1 MRIKRII
8 CAFLCTLMIFSFAP
22 DFCLVVKAE
31 EQGELQGGQSSI
43 VNGSFENPP
52 NYRLEDL
59 AQALG
64 SQKGYKEKT
73 PQNEIPGWNTTST
86 EGAIELGW
94 LKGNGTSPHMVPTVK
109 TEIISGT
116 GASDGW
122 QFAETIGNERSTLYQ
137 SLSLQAGILY
147 NWTVHHRG
155 RDGVDTLALFI
166 VKDTGVTYVKSEQKA
181 TDHFDEII
189 DWMKNTKGIS
199 APAEGEMVHHTV
211 YTTALGDNGAFT
223 ASDAGYFSF
232 DHDEKHTVKF
242 EVYLMSTGKAAWGE
256 YTGDYLPEADEDTLF
271 ALTCFHSASKSQT
284 SGNLV
289 DNLSFSGVYDNIN
302 LLKNSGFEDAIVT
315 STSGYQPA
323 KAANAPSPFSNNI
336 GWCSTASDY
345 VVEIGTL
352 KGGNDAYGLGVKF
365 DKVTY
370 NAPSIKDGQQFAE
383 LNADQESS
391 LYQIVT
397 TDPGKMYKWSLS
409 HRGRDGLDTMAL
421 VIGPNQT
428 YAPKKTSPTARDQLM
443 QIVDWLYEQKD
454 VVLDIPD
461 TGCSNEIKLYS
472 PKFNDAGGFELSDN
486 IFSWYADETHTEE
499 WSVWIISSDNSDWH
513 DYGEIETWATYNYD
527 YIVPQGQAESIFG
540 FVSVKSA
547 PKASDGKLDK
557 TYGNFLDNIAFKE
570 YYYVHAKFDGGEEFG
585 IVKVDP
591 EHPDHFISTDLDSNQ
606 VGWSLAGSKITIS
619 FQEQSR
625 TFLGAYINGVFHSK
639 DDKIWTVT
647 VNEGKKVYSFERI
660 IDAAVTVKV
669 VYQAKNV
676 IYDTRNGY
684 TYQYDLLNPN
694 SGREVPMGIGQDGH
708 LEAYTS
714 HAPIADDGWEFLG
727 WRYIE
732 MKGEN
737 PVSHLIDAEHMV
749 QCYYDTITDAST
761 GDTIKK
767 TKLKILEKDKNG
779 EYKVLVDDGI
789 PIEEGITFFAEWKYR
804 QRVIAQTFNREKS
817 SYEKNTTGGEVEV
830 KIAFTEDANPSTPT
844 DYKVGEDVVGKD
856 IFAAA
861 DGTYINITA
870 KNKAGY
876 VFNGW
881 YDKEDGGKLV
891 SRNPSYTYKVV
902 DGGVSTYY
910 ARFELFGHD
919 LTINTKVDGEEDKD
933 KYFAVDCTFSS
944 LRENDLY
951 AISGLVSE
959 QITVNDEVVTNP
971 TILRADKSG
980 NAHITIYVKND
991 DRAIFEHLPE
1001 NCVYSVSVQESSK
1014 DGYSVKGEVSEQTFG
1029 AANLTIKLEL
1039 KKSEQKSWIAPGKHY
1054 QDIFA
1059 NVNSSG
1065 VIAITPNSSFTLY
1078 VETAYAPSFYTNL
1091 SASLCFFN
1099 AQNKPQNFANGTRI
1113 LMIDK
1118 CNAKKPK
1125 FYCFIVGDDST
1136 SEIALTDFTALG
1148 SQDVKFS
1155 LPSGEDITEKLLF
1168 AVDYVGTKNAPS
1180 GKLSLLYRNE
1190 SVVTINPEY
1199 KAVATGDDA
1208 TSFTM
1213 TAQNSNAASVGP
1225 FEVTLTISAS
1235 FPAVNTTYVGHNDSK
1250 YSVKLSLDGGMLPEG
1265 SYAEVNGTIF
1275 HSNNGYIIVSPLSS
1289 GEFTVN
1295 LYSRKPLVASSG
1307 EKVKI
1312 KAELLSAVSTVKSI
1326 SAGKSVTV
1334 EFTCVNAEVY
1344 AMDADIPY
1352 KVLTPGHISQ
1362 TDITLKHEGIDKVL
1376 LTVSK
1381 RNGNE
1386 TYSKLLTDVT
1396 VSLTTDNYPV
1406 TVNLGNGFTAESG
1419 ETYVFSFVGYANG
1432 VPVCRDE
1439 CYIVGG
1445 YE

>member
-1 MRIKRII
+1 
-8 CAFLCTLMIFSFAP
+8 MIFSFAP

-31 EQGELQGGQSSI
+31 GEGELQGGQSNI
-43 VNGSFENPP
+43 VNGSFEEPST
-52 NYRLEDL
+52 YRDADL

-73 PQNEIPGWNTTST
+73 PQGEIPGWNTTST

-94 LKGNGTSPHMVPTVK
+94 LKENGTSPHMIPTVVA
-109 TEIISGT
+109 EIASGI

-122 QFAETIGNERSTLYQ
+122 QFAETIGDEASTLYQ
-137 SLSLQAGILY
+137 SLSLEAGMSY
-147 NWTVHHRG
+147 DWTIHHRG
-155 RDGVDTLALFI
+155 RDGVDTLALFF
-166 VKDTGVTYVKSEQKA
+166 VEDANVSYVKSAKEGS
-181 TDHFDEII
+181 DHFDQIVA
-189 DWMKNTKGIS
+189 WMKTQGIFAPS
-199 APAEGEMVHHTV
+199 AGEMKQYTV
-211 YTTALGDNGAFT
+211 YTTALGNNGAFT
-223 ASDAGYFSF
+223 ASDNGYFSF
-232 DHDEKHTVKF
+232 NPDAEHTVKF
-242 EVYLMSTGKAAWGE
+242 EVHLMSTAKTDWGE
-256 YTGDYLPEADEDTLF
+256 YSGTYVSESGGNELF
-271 ALTCFHSASKSQT
+271 ALTCFKSASSNQT

-289 DNLSFSGVYDNIN
+289 DNLSFYSVYDNKN
-302 LLKNSGFEDAIVT
+302 LLKNPGFEDAIVT
-315 STSGYQPA
+315 STGGYQSA
-323 KAANAPSPFSNNI
+323 NAANASSPTSKI

-352 KGGNDAYGLGVKF
+352 KGGKDAYGLGVKF
-365 DKVTY
+365 DTITY
-370 NAPSIKDGQQFAE
+370 NAPSVRDGEQFAE

-391 LYQIVT
+391 LYQIVK

-428 YAPKKTSPTARDQLM
+428 YAPKKTSETARDQLM
-443 QIVDWLYEQKD
+443 QIVDWLYKQKD
-454 VVLDIPD
+454 VVLDIPER
-461 TGCSNEIKLYS
+461 GCSAEIKLYT
-472 PKFNDAGGFELSDN
+472 PKFNDNGGFEGGST
-486 IFSWYADETHTEE
+486 FTWYADETHTEE
-499 WSVWIISSDNSDWH
+499 WSVWIISSDNSGWH
-513 DYGEIETWATYNYD
+513 DYGEIETGATYNYD
-527 YIVPQGQAESIFG
+527 YIVPQGQEKSIFG
-540 FVSVKSA
+540 FVSVKAAGTAKKS
-547 PKASDGKLDK
+547 
-557 TYGNFLDNIAFKE
+557 YGNFLDNIAFKE
-570 YYYVHAKFDGGEEFG
+570 YYYVHAKFDGDKGFG

-591 EHPDHFISTDLDSNQ
+591 ENKEHFIYTDLDSKE
-606 VGWSLAGSKITIS
+606 VGWSLAGSKITIR

-676 IYDTRNGY
+676 IYDTRNPGFPY
-684 TYQYDLLNPN
+684 HYVSGDKN

-708 LEAYTS
+708 LSEYIS
-714 HAPIADDGWEFLG
+714 HKPESDDGWEFLG

-737 PVSHLIDAEHMV
+737 PVSHLVDAEHMV

-971 TILRADKSG
+971 TILRADASG
-980 NAHITIYVKND
+980 NAQVTIYVKSGD
-991 DRAIFEHLPE
+991 SAVFGHLPE
-1001 NCVYSVSVQESSK
+1001 NCRYSVSVQESSK
-1014 DGYSVKGEVSEQTFG
+1014 DGYSVRGEVSEQIFG
-1029 AANLTIKLEL
+1029 TDDKTIELAL
-1039 KKSEQKSWIAPGKHY
+1039 KKSKQDSWIAPGKHY

-1059 NVNSSG
+1059 HVNSSG
-1065 VIAITPNSSFTLY
+1065 VIAITPDSSFTLY

-1099 AQNKPQNFANGTRI
+1099 AQGEVQNFANGTRI

-1118 CNAKKPK
+1118 SNAEEPS
-1125 FYCFIVGDDST
+1125 FYCFIVSDSI
-1136 SEIALTDFTALG
+1136 SEIALTEFTALG
-1148 SQDVKFS
+1148 SEDEKFA

-1168 AVDYVGTKNAPS
+1168 AVDYVGTNNAPS
-1180 GKLSLLYRNE
+1180 GKLSLIYRNE

-1213 TAQNSNAASVGP
+1213 TAQNANAASVGP

>member
-1 MRIKRII
+1 
-8 CAFLCTLMIFSFAP
+8 MIFSFAP

-31 EQGELQGGQSSI
+31 GEGELQGGQSNI
-43 VNGSFENPP
+43 VNGSFEEPSK
-52 NYRLEDL
+52 YRLEDL
-59 AQALG
+59 AQAVG
-64 SQKGYKEKT
+64 SQKGYKEKV
-73 PQNEIPGWNTTST
+73 PQSEIPGWNTTST

-94 LKGNGTSPHMVPTVK
+94 LKGNGTSPHMIPTVVA
-109 TEIISGT
+109 EIASGI

-122 QFAETIGNERSTLYQ
+122 QFAETIGDEASTLYQ
-137 SLSLQAGILY
+137 SLSLEAGMSY
-147 NWTVHHRG
+147 DWTIHHRG
-155 RDGVDTLALFI
+155 RDGVDTLALFF
-166 VKDTGVTYVKSEQKA
+166 VEDTGVNYVKSAKEGS
-181 TDHFDEII
+181 DHFDQIVE
-189 DWMKNTKGIS
+189 WMKKQNIT
-199 APAEGEMVHHTV
+199 APAAGEMVQYTV
-211 YTTALGDNGAFT
+211 YSTALGNNGTFT
-223 ASDAGYFSF
+223 ESDAGYFSF
-232 DHDEKHTVKF
+232 DPDAEHTVKF
-242 EVYLMSTGKAAWGE
+242 EVHLMSTGKAAWGE

-289 DNLSFSGVYDNIN
+289 DNISFSGVYDKIN
-302 LLKNSGFEDAIVT
+302 LLKNPGFEDAIVT

-352 KGGNDAYGLGVKF
+352 KGGKDAYGLGVVFKT
-365 DKVTY
+365 VMY
-370 NAPSIKDGQQFAE
+370 NAPSIRDGEQFAE

-428 YAPKKTSPTARDQLM
+428 YAPKKTSEIARDQLM
-443 QIVDWLYEQKD
+443 QIVDWLYSQKD

-461 TGCSNEIKLYS
+461 KGCSNEIKLYT
-472 PKFNDAGGFELSDN
+472 PKFNDDGGFVGDVST
-486 IFSWYADETHTEE
+486 FSWYADETHTEE
-499 WSVWIISSDNSDWH
+499 WSVWIISSDNSGWH
-513 DYGEIETWATYNYD
+513 DYGEIEEGAAYNYD
-527 YIVPQGQAESIFG
+527 YIVPQGQTQSIFG

-570 YYYVHAKFDGGEEFG
+570 YYYVHAKFDGGKDFG
-585 IVKVDP
+585 IVTVDP
-591 EHPDHFISTDLDSNQ
+591 ENKEHFISTDLDSNE
-606 VGWSLAGSKITIS
+606 VGWSLAGSKITFS
-619 FQEQSR
+619 FQEEGR
-625 TFLGAYINGVFHSK
+625 TFLGAYINGVFHPK
-639 DDKIWTVT
+639 DDTSFWTLT
-647 VNEGKKVYSFERI
+647 VNEQGKNVYSFERI
-660 IDAAVTVKV
+660 IDAAVTIKV

-714 HAPIADDGWEFLG
+714 HEPQFDDGWEFLG

-732 MKGEN
+732 IEGGNHK
-737 PVSHLIDAEHMV
+737 SHLVKAVHKV
-749 QCYYDTITDAST
+749 QCDEKTITDAA
-761 GDTIKK
+761 GDTITK
-767 TKLKILEKDKNG
+767 TTLSIWEKGENDGDDKFS
-779 EYKVLVDDGI
+779 VLVDDGI
-789 PIEEGITFFAEWKYR
+789 PIDEGITFFGEWKYR
-804 QRVIAQTFNREKS
+804 QRVIAQTFNLNNS
-817 SYEKNTTGGEVEV
+817 SYDISTEGGEVEV
-830 KIAFTEDANPSTPT
+830 KIAFTEDKNPSTPT
-844 DYKVGEDVVGKD
+844 DYKVGDDVVGKD

-870 KNKAGY
+870 KNKPGY

-881 YDKEDGGKLV
+881 YDKDGKLV
-891 SRNPSYTYKVV
+891 DRNPSYTYKVV
-902 DGGVSTYY
+902 DGGVLTYY
-910 ARFELFGHD
+910 ARFELPGEN
-919 LTINTKVDGEEDKD
+919 LTISTTVDGEED

-944 LRENDLY
+944 LRQNLLY
-951 AISGLVSE
+951 AISGLVSDP
-959 QITVNDEVVTNP
+959 ITVNGEVVTNP
-971 TILRADKSG
+971 TILRADASG
-980 NAHITIYVKND
+980 NAQVTIYVKNG
-991 DRAIFEHLPE
+991 DRAVFEHLPE

-1029 AANLTIKLEL
+1029 TADLTIELAL
-1039 KKSEQKSWIAPGKHY
+1039 KKSKQESWIAPGKHY

-1059 NVNSSG
+1059 YVNSSG
-1065 VIAITPNSSFTLY
+1065 IIAITPESSFTLY

-1099 AQNKPQNFANGTRI
+1099 AQGEAQNFANGTRI

-1118 CNAKKPK
+1118 CNAEEPK

-1148 SQDVKFS
+1148 SQDVKFA

-1168 AVDYVGTKNAPS
+1168 AVDYVGTNNAPS

-1213 TAQNSNAASVGP
+1213 TAQNANAASVGP
-1225 FEVTLTISAS
+1225 FEVKLTVSTS
-1235 FPAVNTTYVGHNDSK
+1235 SPTVNTTYVGNGDAK

-1265 SYAEVNGTIF
+1265 SYAEINGTLF

-1295 LYSRKPLVASSG
+1295 LYSRKPLVDSTG

-1334 EFTCVNAEVY
+1334 EFTCVNAEKY

-1352 KVLTPGHISQ
+1352 KVLTPGYISQ

-1381 RNGNE
+1381 KNNDG
-1386 TYSKLLTDVT
+1386 TYSEMFRNIDIALPTG
-1396 VSLTTDNYPV
+1396 NNPV
-1406 TVNLGNGFTAESG
+1406 TVNLGSGFKAEPG
-1419 ETYVFSFVGYANG
+1419 ETYIFSFVGYADG
-1432 VPVCRDE
+1432 VPVCRDD
-1439 CYIVGG
+1439 CCIVGG

>member
-1 MRIKRII
+1 
-8 CAFLCTLMIFSFAP
+8 MIFSFAP

-31 EQGELQGGQSSI
+31 GEGELQGGQSNI
-43 VNGSFENPP
+43 VNGSFEEPSS
-52 NYRLEDL
+52 YRLEDL

-64 SQKGYKEKT
+64 SQKGYKEKI
-73 PQNEIPGWNTTST
+73 PQGEIPGWNTTST

-94 LKGNGTSPHMVPTVK
+94 LKENGTSPHMIPTVVA
-109 TEIISGT
+109 EIASGI

-122 QFAETIGNERSTLYQ
+122 QFAETIGDEASTLYQ
-137 SLSLQAGILY
+137 SLSLEAGMSY
-147 NWTVHHRG
+147 DWTIHHRG
-155 RDGVDTLALFI
+155 RDGVDTLALFF
-166 VKDTGVTYVKSEQKA
+166 VEDTGVNYVKSAKEGS
-181 TDHFDEII
+181 DHFDQIVE
-189 DWMKNTKGIS
+189 WMKKQNIT
-199 APAEGEMVHHTV
+199 APAAGEMVQYTV
-211 YTTALGDNGAFT
+211 YSTALGNNGTFT
-223 ASDAGYFSF
+223 ESDAGYFSF
-232 DHDEKHTVKF
+232 DPDAEHTVKF
-242 EVYLMSTGKAAWGE
+242 EVHLMSTAKTDWGE
-256 YTGDYLPEADEDTLF
+256 YSGSYVSESGGNELF
-271 ALTCFHSASKSQT
+271 ALTCFKSASSSQT

-289 DNLSFSGVYDNIN
+289 DNLSFSSVYDNKN
-302 LLKNSGFEDAIVT
+302 LLNNFGFEDAIVT
-315 STSGYQPA
+315 STSGYQWA
-323 KAANAPSPFSNNI
+323 NAANASSPTSKI
-336 GWCSTASDY
+336 GWSSTASDY
-345 VVEIGTL
+345 RVEIGTF
-352 KGGNDAYGLGVKF
+352 KGGKDAYGLGVKF
-365 DKVTY
+365 NTVTY
-370 NAPSIKDGQQFAE
+370 NAPSIRDGEQFAE

-391 LYQIVT
+391 LYQIVK

-409 HRGRDGLDTMAL
+409 HRGRNGLDTMAL

-428 YAPKKTSPTARDQLM
+428 YAPKKTSATARDQLM
-443 QIVDWLYEQKD
+443 QIVDWLYSQKD

-513 DYGEIETWATYNYD
+513 DYGEIETRATYNYD
-527 YIVPQGQAESIFG
+527 YIVPQGQENSIFG
-540 FVSVKSA
+540 FVSVKA
-547 PKASDGKLDK
+547 DGTADK
-557 TYGNFLDNIAFKE
+557 SYGNFLDNIAFKE

-585 IVKVDP
+585 IVTVDP
-591 EHPDHFISTDLDSNQ
+591 EHPDHFISTDLDSNE
-606 VGWSLAGSKITIS
+606 VGWSLAGSKITFS
-619 FQEQSR
+619 FQEKGR
-625 TFLGAYINGVFHSK
+625 IFLGAYINGVFHSK
-639 DDKIWTVT
+639 DDTSFWTVT
-647 VNEGKKVYSFERI
+647 VKEQGKNVYSFERI

-676 IYDTRNGY
+676 IYDTRNPGFPY
-684 TYQYDLLNPN
+684 HYVSGDKN

-708 LEAYTS
+708 LSEYIS
-714 HAPIADDGWEFLG
+714 HKPESDDGWEFLG

-732 MKGEN
+732 IDGEN
-737 PVSHLIDAEHMV
+737 HKSHLVDAVHKV
-749 QCYYDTITDAST
+749 QCVEETITDAA

-767 TKLKILEKDKNG
+767 TTLSILEKKEGDG
-779 EYKVLVDDGI
+779 EGDFSKCVDSGI
-789 PIEEGITFFAEWKYR
+789 DIGEGITFFGEWKYR
-804 QRVIAQTFNREKS
+804 QRVIAQTFNRQNS
-817 SYEKNTTGGEVEV
+817 SYETSTEGGTVEV

-844 DYKVGEDVVGKD
+844 DYKPGEDVVGKD

-870 KNKAGY
+870 KNEPGY

-910 ARFELFGHD
+910 ARFELFGND

-933 KYFAVDCTFSS
+933 KYFAVDCVFSS
-944 LRENDLY
+944 LREDQLY

-971 TILRADKSG
+971 TILRADASG
-980 NAHITIYVKND
+980 NAQITIYVKSGD
-991 DRAIFEHLPE
+991 SAVFKHLPE
-1001 NCVYSVSVQESSK
+1001 NCLYSVSVQENSK
-1014 DGYSVKGEVSEQTFG
+1014 DGYSVRGEVSKQTFG
-1029 AANLTIKLEL
+1029 AANLTIELAL
-1039 KKSEQKSWIAPGKHY
+1039 KKSKQESWIAPGKHY

-1059 NVNSSG
+1059 HVKG
-1065 VIAITPNSSFTLY
+1065 DTVTITHESSFTLY
-1078 VETAYAPSFYTNL
+1078 VETAYAPSFYTKL

-1099 AQNKPQNFANGTRI
+1099 AQGEAQNFANGTRI

-1118 CNAKKPK
+1118 CNAEEPK

-1148 SQDVKFS
+1148 SQDVKFA

-1168 AVDYVGTKNAPS
+1168 AVDYVGTNNAPS

-1213 TAQNSNAASVGP
+1213 TAQNANAASVGP
-1225 FEVTLTISAS
+1225 FEVKLTVSTS
-1235 FPAVNTTYVGHNDSK
+1235 SPTVNTTYVGHNDSK
-1250 YSVKLSLDGGMLPEG
+1250 YSVKLSLDGGTLPEG
-1265 SYAEVNGTIF
+1265 SYAEINGTLF
-1275 HSNNGYIIVSPLSS
+1275 HSNNGYIIVSPLSA
-1289 GEFTVN
+1289 GEKITVK
-1295 LYSRKPLVASSG
+1295 LYSRTPLVASNG
-1307 EKVKI
+1307 GKVKI

-1326 SAGKSVTV
+1326 SAEKSVTV
-1334 EFTCVNAEVY
+1334 EFTCVNAAEY

-1352 KVLTPGHISQ
+1352 KVLTPGQISQ
-1362 TDITLKHEGIDKVL
+1362 VAVNLNCKEIDSIK

-1381 RNGNE
+1381 KNGNG
-1386 TYSKLLTDVT
+1386 TYGELLGNIDVDLPT
-1396 VSLTTDNYPV
+1396 GNIPV
-1406 TVNLGNGFTAESG
+1406 TVNLGSRFKAEPG
-1419 ETYVFSFVGYANG
+1419 ETYIFSFVGYADG
-1432 VPVCRDE
+1432 VPVCRDD
-1439 CYIVGG
+1439 CCIVGG

>member
-1 MRIKRII
+1 MIPHFRI
-8 CAFLCTLMIFSFAP
+8 S
-22 DFCLVVKAE
+22 VYAE
-31 EQGELQGGQSSI
+31 ERELQGGQSNI
-43 VNGSFENPP
+43 INGSFEEP
-52 NYRLEDL
+52 NKKSED
-59 AQALG
+59 
-64 SQKGYKEKT
+64 SKDIGYLYT
-73 PQNEIPGWNTTST
+73 PQEEISGWATTST
-86 EGAIELGW
+86 EGKIELGW
-94 LKGNGTSPHMVPTVK
+94 LKANGTSPHMVPTVVA
-109 TEIISGT
+109 EIASGI

-122 QFAETIGNERSTLYQ
+122 QFAETIGNEASTLYQ
-137 SLSLQAGILY
+137 SLSLEAGMSY
-147 NWTVHHRG
+147 DWTIHHRG
-155 RDGVDTLALFI
+155 REGVDTLALFF
-166 VKDTGVTYVKSEQKA
+166 VEDTGVSYVKSAKEGKDHFTQIIEWMKA
-181 TDHFDEII
+181 TPQSI
-189 DWMKNTKGIS
+189 T
-199 APAEGEMVHHTV
+199 APAAGEMVQYTV
-211 YTTALGDNGAFT
+211 YSTALGNNGTFT
-223 ASDAGYFSF
+223 ASDNGYFSF
-232 DHDEKHTVKF
+232 SRDEEHTVKF
-242 EVYLMSTGKAAWGE
+242 EVHLMSTAKKDWGE
-256 YTGDYLPEADEDTLF
+256 YSGSYVSESGGKELF
-271 ALTCFHSASKSQT
+271 ALTCFKSDSSSQT

-289 DNLSFSGVYDNIN
+289 DNLSFSSVYDNIN

-352 KGGNDAYGLGVKF
+352 KGGKDVYGLGVTF
-365 DKVTY
+365 DTVMY
-370 NAPSIKDGQQFAE
+370 NAPSVRKGEQFAE

-428 YAPKKTSPTARDQLM
+428 NAPEKTSPTARDQLM

-454 VVLDIPD
+454 VVLDIPER
-461 TGCSNEIKLYS
+461 GCSNEIKLYT
-472 PKFNDAGGFELSDN
+472 PKFNDNGGFVGNVST
-486 IFSWYADETHTEE
+486 FSWYADETYTEE

-513 DYGEIETWATYNYD
+513 DYGEIETGATYNYD

-570 YYYVHAKFDGGEEFG
+570 YYYVHAKFDGGENFG
-585 IVKVDP
+585 NVTITPEDP
-591 EHPDHFISTDLDSNQ
+591 EHFIFTDLDSNE

-619 FQEQSR
+619 FHEQDR

-639 DDKIWTVT
+639 DDTSFWTVK
-647 VNEGKKVYSFERI
+647 VNDQGKNVYSFEQS
-660 IDAAVTVKV
+660 IDKALTIKV

-676 IYDTRNGY
+676 IYDTRNNY
-684 TYQYDLLNPN
+684 IYQYDPADSNT
-694 SGREVPMGIGQDGH
+694 GREVPMGIDQEGH

-714 HAPIADDGWEFLG
+714 HEPKFDDGWEFLG

-737 PVSHLIDAEHMV
+737 PVSHLIDAIHKV
-749 QCYYDTITDAST
+749 QCDDKTITDAA
-761 GDTIKK
+761 GDTI
-767 TKLKILEKDKNG
+767 TVTTLSIWEKG
-779 EYKVLVDDGI
+779 EGDGENEFSVLVDDDI
-789 PIEEGITFFAEWKYR
+789 PIDEGITFFAEWKYR
-804 QRVIAQTFNREKS
+804 QRVIAQTFNLNNS
-817 SYEKNTTGGEVEV
+817 SYETNTVGGEVDV

-844 DYKVGEDVVGKD
+844 DYQMDIGGEMKVVGRD

-870 KNKAGY
+870 KNKTGY

-881 YDKEDGGKLV
+881 YDESGNLV

-919 LTINTKVDGEEDKD
+919 LTINTTVDGEED
-933 KYFAVDCTFSS
+933 KYFAVDCSFSS
-944 LRENDLY
+944 LRENHLY
-951 AISGLVSE
+951 AISGLVSDS
-959 QITVNDEVVTNP
+959 ITVNDEVLTNP
-971 TILRADKSG
+971 TILRADASG
-980 NAHITIYVKND
+980 NAQVTIYVKSGD
-991 DRAIFEHLPE
+991 SAVFGHLPE
-1001 NCVYSVSVQESSK
+1001 NCRYSVSVQESSK
-1014 DGYSVKGEVSEQTFG
+1014 DGYSVRGEVSEQIFG
-1029 AANLTIKLEL
+1029 TDDKTIELAL
-1039 KKSEQKSWIAPGKHY
+1039 KKSKQDSWIAPGKHY

-1059 NVNSSG
+1059 HVNSSG
-1065 VIAITPNSSFTLY
+1065 VIAITPDSSFTLY

-1099 AQNKPQNFANGTRI
+1099 AQGEVQNFANGTRI

-1118 CNAKKPK
+1118 SNAEEPS
-1125 FYCFIVGDDST
+1125 FYCFIVSDSI
-1136 SEIALTDFTALG
+1136 SEIALTEFTALG
-1148 SQDVKFS
+1148 SEDEKFA

-1168 AVDYVGTKNAPS
+1168 AVDYVGTNNAPS
-1180 GKLSLLYRNE
+1180 GKLSLIYRNE

-1213 TAQNSNAASVGP
+1213 TAQNANAASVGP

>member
-1 MRIKRII
+1 
-8 CAFLCTLMIFSFAP
+8 MIFSFAP

-31 EQGELQGGQSSI
+31 GEGELQGGQSNI
-43 VNGSFENPP
+43 VNGSFEEPSK
-52 NYRLEDL
+52 YRLEDL
-59 AQALG
+59 AQAVG
-64 SQKGYKEKT
+64 SQKGYKEKV
-73 PQNEIPGWNTTST
+73 PQSEIPGWNTTST

-461 TGCSNEIKLYS
+461 RGCSNEIKLYT
-472 PKFNDAGGFELSDN
+472 PKFNENGGFVGNVSK
-486 IFSWYADETHTEE
+486 FSWYADETYTEE
-499 WSVWIISSDNSDWH
+499 WSVWIISSDNSGWH
-513 DYGEIETWATYNYD
+513 DYGEIEKRATYNYD

-570 YYYVHAKFDGGEEFG
+570 YYYVHAKFDGGENFG
-585 IVKVDP
+585 NVTITPEDP
-591 EHPDHFISTDLDSNQ
+591 EHFIFTDLDSNE

-619 FQEQSR
+619 FHEQDR

-639 DDKIWTVT
+639 DDTSFWTVT
-647 VNEGKKVYSFERI
+647 VNEQGKNVYSFERI

-676 IYDTRNGY
+676 IYDTRNPGFPY
-684 TYQYDLLNPN
+684 HYVSGDKN

-708 LEAYTS
+708 LSEYIS
-714 HAPIADDGWEFLG
+714 HKPESDDGWEFLG

-732 MKGEN
+732 IDGEN
-737 PVSHLIDAEHMV
+737 HKSHLVDAVHKV
-749 QCYYDTITDAST
+749 QCVEETITDAA

-767 TKLKILEKDKNG
+767 TTLSILEKSENDGDG
-779 EYKVLVDDGI
+779 EFSVPVDDGI

-804 QRVIAQTFNREKS
+804 QRVIAQTFNRNNS
-817 SYEKNTTGGEVEV
+817 SYDISTTGGDVEV

-844 DYKVGEDVVGKD
+844 DYEVGDETKVVVGKD

-870 KNKAGY
+870 KNEPGY

-910 ARFELFGHD
+910 ARFELFGND

-933 KYFAVDCTFSS
+933 KYFAVDCVFSS
-944 LRENDLY
+944 LREDQLY

-971 TILRADKSG
+971 TILRADASG
-980 NAHITIYVKND
+980 NAQITIYVKSGD
-991 DRAIFEHLPE
+991 SAVFKHLPE
-1001 NCVYSVSVQESSK
+1001 NCLYSVSVQENSK
-1014 DGYSVKGEVSEQTFG
+1014 DGYSVRGEVSEQTFG
-1029 AANLTIKLEL
+1029 TADLTIELAL
-1039 KKSEQKSWIAPGKHY
+1039 KKSKQESWIAPGKHY

-1059 NVNSSG
+1059 YVNSSG
-1065 VIAITPNSSFTLY
+1065 IIAITPESSFTLY

-1099 AQNKPQNFANGTRI
+1099 AQGEAQNFANGTRI

-1118 CNAKKPK
+1118 CNAEEPK

-1148 SQDVKFS
+1148 SRSQDVKFA

-1168 AVDYVGTKNAPS
+1168 AVDYVGTNNAPS

-1213 TAQNSNAASVGP
+1213 TAQNANAASVGP
-1225 FEVTLTISAS
+1225 FEVKLTVSTS
-1235 FPAVNTTYVGHNDSK
+1235 SPTVNTTYVGNGDAK

-1265 SYAEVNGTIF
+1265 SYAEINGTLF

-1295 LYSRKPLVASSG
+1295 LYSRKPLVDSTG

-1312 KAELLSAVSTVKSI
+1312 KAELLSAVSTVKPI
-1326 SAGKSVTV
+1326 PAGKSDTV
-1334 EFTCVNAEVY
+1334 EFTCIDTDSY
-1344 AMDADIPY
+1344 AIDADI
-1352 KVLTPGHISQ
+1352 S
-1362 TDITLKHEGIDKVL
+1362 DKVL
-1376 LTVSK
+1376 KPGGSKVSVDLKYDRYDGIDAVKLTVSK
-1381 RNGNE
+1381 KNNDG
-1386 TYSKLLTDVT
+1386 TYSEILRNID
-1396 VSLTTDNYPV
+1396 VSLPTDNNPV
-1406 TVNLGNGFTAESG
+1406 TVNLGSGFKAEAG
-1419 ETYVFSFVGYANG
+1419 ETYIFSFVGFAG
-1432 VPVCRDE
+1432 DVPVCRDD

>member
-1 MRIKRII
+1 
-8 CAFLCTLMIFSFAP
+8 MIFSMIPHFRIS
-22 DFCLVVKAE
+22 VYAE
-31 EQGELQGGQSSI
+31 EGELQGGQSNI
-43 VNGSFENPP
+43 VNGSFEEPSS
-52 NYRLEDL
+52 YRLEDL

-64 SQKGYKEKT
+64 SQKGYKEKI
-73 PQNEIPGWNTTST
+73 PQGEIPGWNTTST

-94 LKGNGTSPHMVPTVK
+94 LKENGTSPHMIPTVVA
-109 TEIISGT
+109 EIASGI

-122 QFAETIGNERSTLYQ
+122 QFAETIGNEASTLYQ
-137 SLSLQAGILY
+137 SLTLQADMSY
-147 NWTVHHRG
+147 NWTIHHRG
-155 RDGVDTLALFI
+155 REGVDTLALFF
-166 VKDTGVTYVKSEQKA
+166 VEDTGVNYVKSAKEGS
-181 TDHFDEII
+181 DHFDQIVE
-189 DWMKNTKGIS
+189 WMKKQNIT
-199 APAEGEMVHHTV
+199 APAAGEMVQYTV
-211 YTTALGDNGAFT
+211 YSTALGNNGKFT
-223 ASDAGYFSF
+223 ASDNGYFSF
-232 DHDEKHTVKF
+232 DPDEEHTVKF
-242 EVYLMSTGKAAWGE
+242 EVHLMSTAKTDWGKYSGTYVSE
-256 YTGDYLPEADEDTLF
+256 SGGNKLF
-271 ALTCFHSASKSQT
+271 ALTCFKSASSSET

-289 DNLSFSGVYDNIN
+289 DNLSFSGVYDNKN

-352 KGGNDAYGLGVKF
+352 KGGKDAYGLGVVFKT
-365 DKVTY
+365 VMY
-370 NAPSIKDGQQFAE
+370 NAPSIRDGVQFAE

-461 TGCSNEIKLYS
+461 RGCSNEIKLYT
-472 PKFNDAGGFELSDN
+472 PKFNENGGFVGNVSK
-486 IFSWYADETHTEE
+486 FSWYADETYTEE
-499 WSVWIISSDNSDWH
+499 WSVWIISSDNSGWH
-513 DYGEIETWATYNYD
+513 DYGEIEKRATYNYD

-570 YYYVHAKFDGGEEFG
+570 YYYIHAKFDGGKEFG
-585 IVKVDP
+585 IVTVDP
-591 EHPDHFISTDLDSNQ
+591 ENDEHFISTDLDSNE
-606 VGWSLAGSKITIS
+606 VGWSLAGSKITFS
-619 FQEQSR
+619 FQEKGR
-625 TFLGAYINGVFHSK
+625 IFLGAYINGVFHSK
-639 DDKIWTVT
+639 DDTSFWTVT
-647 VNEGKKVYSFERI
+647 VNEQGKNVYSFERI

-676 IYDTRNGY
+676 IYDTRNPGFPY
-684 TYQYDLLNPN
+684 HYVSGDKN

-708 LEAYTS
+708 LSEYIS
-714 HAPIADDGWEFLG
+714 HKPESDDGWEFLG

-732 MKGEN
+732 IDGEN
-737 PVSHLIDAEHMV
+737 HKSHLVDAVHKV
-749 QCYYDTITDAST
+749 QCVEETITDAA

-767 TKLKILEKDKNG
+767 TTLSILEKKEGDG
-779 EYKVLVDDGI
+779 EGDFSKCVDSGI
-789 PIEEGITFFAEWKYR
+789 DIGEGITFFGEWKYR
-804 QRVIAQTFNREKS
+804 QRVIAQTFNRQNS
-817 SYEKNTTGGEVEV
+817 SYETSTEGGTVEV

-844 DYKVGEDVVGKD
+844 DYKPGEDVVGKD

-870 KNKAGY
+870 KNEPGY

-910 ARFELFGHD
+910 ARFELFGND

-933 KYFAVDCTFSS
+933 KYFAVDCVFSS
-944 LRENDLY
+944 LREDQLY

-971 TILRADKSG
+971 TILRADASG
-980 NAHITIYVKND
+980 NAQITIYVKSGNS
-991 DRAIFEHLPE
+991 AVFKHLPE
-1001 NCVYSVSVQESSK
+1001 NCLYSVSVQENSK
-1014 DGYSVKGEVSEQTFG
+1014 DGYSVRGEVSKQTFG
-1029 AANLTIKLEL
+1029 AANLTIELAL
-1039 KKSEQKSWIAPGKHY
+1039 KKSKQESWIAPGKHY

-1059 NVNSSG
+1059 HVKG
-1065 VIAITPNSSFTLY
+1065 DTVTITHESSFTLY
-1078 VETAYAPSFYTNL
+1078 VETAYAPSFYTKL

-1099 AQNKPQNFANGTRI
+1099 AQGEAQNFANGTRI

-1118 CNAKKPK
+1118 CNAAKPK
-1125 FYCFIVGDDST
+1125 FYCFIVNNDST

-1148 SQDVKFS
+1148 SQDVKFA

-1168 AVDYVGTKNAPS
+1168 AVDYVGTNNAPS
-1180 GKLSLLYRNE
+1180 GKLSLVYRNG
-1190 SVVTINPEY
+1190 SVVTINPAAP

-1213 TAQNSNAASVGP
+1213 TAQNGNAASVGP
-1225 FEVTLTISAS
+1225 FELQLSISES
-1235 FPAVNTTYVGHNDSK
+1235 SNVNTTYVGYGDAK
-1250 YSVKLSLDGGMLPEG
+1250 YSVKLSLDGGTLPEG
-1265 SYAEVNGTIF
+1265 SYAEVNGDIF
-1275 HSNNGYIIVSPLSS
+1275 HSYNGYITVSPLSA
-1289 GEFTVN
+1289 GEITVR

-1307 EKVKI
+1307 DKVTI
-1312 KAELLSAVSTVKSI
+1312 KAELLSAVSTVVPA
-1326 SAGKSVTV
+1326 SAGKSGTV
-1334 EFTCVNAEVY
+1334 EFTCIDTDSY
-1344 AMDADIPY
+1344 AIDADI
-1352 KVLTPGHISQ
+1352 S
-1362 TDITLKHEGIDKVL
+1362 DKVL
-1376 LTVSK
+1376 KPGGSKVSVDLKYDRYDGIDAVKLTVSK
-1381 RNGNE
+1381 KNNDG
-1386 TYSKLLTDVT
+1386 TYSEILRNID
-1396 VSLTTDNYPV
+1396 VSLPTDNNPV
-1406 TVNLGNGFTAESG
+1406 TVNLGSGFKAEAG
-1419 ETYVFSFVGYANG
+1419 ETYIFSFVGFAG
-1432 VPVCRDE
+1432 DVPVCRDD
-1439 CYIVGG
+1439 CCIVGG

>member
-1 MRIKRII
+1 
-8 CAFLCTLMIFSFAP
+8 MIFSFAP

-31 EQGELQGGQSSI
+31 GEGELQGGQSNI
-43 VNGSFENPP
+43 VNGSFEEPSS
-52 NYRLEDL
+52 YRLEDL

-64 SQKGYKEKT
+64 SQKGYKEKI
-73 PQNEIPGWNTTST
+73 PQGEIPGWNTTST

-94 LKGNGTSPHMVPTVK
+94 LKENGTSPHMIPTVVA
-109 TEIISGT
+109 EIASGI

-122 QFAETIGNERSTLYQ
+122 QFAETIGDEASTLYQ
-137 SLSLQAGILY
+137 SLSLEAGMSY
-147 NWTVHHRG
+147 DWTIHHRG
-155 RDGVDTLALFI
+155 RDGVDTLALFF
-166 VKDTGVTYVKSEQKA
+166 VEDTGVNYVKSAKEGS
-181 TDHFDEII
+181 DHFDQIVE
-189 DWMKNTKGIS
+189 WMKKQNIT
-199 APAEGEMVHHTV
+199 APAAGEMVQYTV
-211 YTTALGDNGAFT
+211 YSTALGNNGTFT
-223 ASDAGYFSF
+223 ESDAGYFSF
-232 DHDEKHTVKF
+232 DPDAEHTVKF
-242 EVYLMSTGKAAWGE
+242 EVHLMSTAKTDWGE
-256 YTGDYLPEADEDTLF
+256 YSGSYVSESGGNELF
-271 ALTCFHSASKSQT
+271 ALTCFKSASSSQT

-289 DNLSFSGVYDNIN
+289 DNLSFSGVYDNKN
-302 LLKNSGFEDAIVT
+302 LLNNFGFEDAIVT
-315 STSGYQPA
+315 STSGYQWA
-323 KAANAPSPFSNNI
+323 NAANASSPTSKI
-336 GWCSTASDY
+336 GWSSTASDY
-345 VVEIGTL
+345 RVEIGTF
-352 KGGNDAYGLGVKF
+352 KGGKDAYGLGVVFKT
-365 DKVTY
+365 VMY
-370 NAPSIKDGQQFAE
+370 NAPSIRDGEQFAE

-461 TGCSNEIKLYS
+461 RGCSNEIKLYT
-472 PKFNDAGGFELSDN
+472 PKFNENGGFVGDVST
-486 IFSWYADETHTEE
+486 FRWYADATYTEE
-499 WSVWIISSDNSDWH
+499 WSVWIISSDNSKWY
-513 DYGEIETWATYNYD
+513 DYGEIEEGATYNYD

-547 PKASDGKLDK
+547 PKASDGKSDK

-570 YYYVHAKFDGGEEFG
+570 YYYIHAKFDGGKEFG
-585 IVKVDP
+585 IVTVDP
-591 EHPDHFISTDLDSNQ
+591 ENDEHFISTDLDSNE
-606 VGWSLAGSKITIS
+606 VGWSLAGSKITFS
-619 FQEQSR
+619 FQEKGR
-625 TFLGAYINGVFHSK
+625 IFLGAYINGVFHSK
-639 DDKIWTVT
+639 DDTSFWTVT
-647 VNEGKKVYSFERI
+647 VNEQGSVYSFERI
-660 IDAAVTVKV
+660 IDAAVTIKV

-714 HAPIADDGWEFLG
+714 HEPQFDDGWEFLG

-732 MKGEN
+732 IEGGNHK
-737 PVSHLIDAEHMV
+737 SHLVKAVHKV
-749 QCYYDTITDAST
+749 QCDEKTITDAA
-761 GDTIKK
+761 GDTITK
-767 TKLKILEKDKNG
+767 TTLSIWEKGENDGDDKFS
-779 EYKVLVDDGI
+779 VLVDDGI
-789 PIEEGITFFAEWKYR
+789 PIDEGITFFGEWKYR
-804 QRVIAQTFNREKS
+804 QRVIAQTFNLNNS
-817 SYEKNTTGGEVEV
+817 SYDISTEGGEVEV
-830 KIAFTEDANPSTPT
+830 KIAFTEDKNPSTPT
-844 DYKVGEDVVGKD
+844 DYKVGDDVVGKD

-870 KNKAGY
+870 KNKPGY

-881 YDKEDGGKLV
+881 YDKDGKLV
-891 SRNPSYTYKVV
+891 DRNPSYTYKVV
-902 DGGVSTYY
+902 DGGVLTYY
-910 ARFELFGHD
+910 ARFELPGEN
-919 LTINTKVDGEEDKD
+919 LTISTTVDGEED

-944 LRENDLY
+944 LRQNLLY
-951 AISGLVSE
+951 AISGLVSDP
-959 QITVNDEVVTNP
+959 ITVNGEVVTNP
-971 TILRADKSG
+971 TILRADASG
-980 NAHITIYVKND
+980 NAQVTIYVKNG
-991 DRAIFEHLPE
+991 DRAVFEHLPE

-1029 AANLTIKLEL
+1029 TADLTIELAL
-1039 KKSEQKSWIAPGKHY
+1039 KKSKQESWIAPGKHY

-1059 NVNSSG
+1059 YVNSSG
-1065 VIAITPNSSFTLY
+1065 IIAITPESSFTLY

-1099 AQNKPQNFANGTRI
+1099 AQGEAQNFANGTRI

-1118 CNAKKPK
+1118 CNAEEPK

-1148 SQDVKFS
+1148 SQDVKFA

-1168 AVDYVGTKNAPS
+1168 AVDYVGTNNAPS

-1213 TAQNSNAASVGP
+1213 TAQNANAASVGP
-1225 FEVTLTISAS
+1225 FEVKLTVSTS
-1235 FPAVNTTYVGHNDSK
+1235 SPTVNTTYVGNGDAK

-1265 SYAEVNGTIF
+1265 SYAEINGTLF

-1295 LYSRKPLVASSG
+1295 LYSRKPLVDSTG

-1334 EFTCVNAEVY
+1334 EFTCVNAEKY

-1352 KVLTPGHISQ
+1352 KVLTPGYISQ

-1381 RNGNE
+1381 KNNDG
-1386 TYSKLLTDVT
+1386 TYSEMFRNIDIALPTG
-1396 VSLTTDNYPV
+1396 NNPV
-1406 TVNLGNGFTAESG
+1406 TVNLGSGFKAEPG
-1419 ETYVFSFVGYANG
+1419 ETYIFSFVGYADG
-1432 VPVCRDE
+1432 VPVCRDD
-1439 CYIVGG
+1439 CCIVGG

>member
-1 MRIKRII
+1 
-8 CAFLCTLMIFSFAP
+8 MIFSFAP

-31 EQGELQGGQSSI
+31 GEGELQGGQSNI
-43 VNGSFENPP
+43 VNGSFEEPSK
-52 NYRLEDL
+52 YRLEDL
-59 AQALG
+59 AQAVG
-64 SQKGYKEKT
+64 SQKGYKEKV
-73 PQNEIPGWNTTST
+73 PQSEIPGWNTTST

-352 KGGNDAYGLGVKF
+352 KGGKDAYGLGVVFKT
-365 DKVTY
+365 VMY
-370 NAPSIKDGQQFAE
+370 NAPSIRDGEQFAE

-428 YAPKKTSPTARDQLM
+428 YAPKKTSATARDQLM
-443 QIVDWLYEQKD
+443 QIVDWLYSQKD
-454 VVLDIPD
+454 VILDIPD
-461 TGCSNEIKLYS
+461 KGCSNEIKLYT
-472 PKFNDAGGFELSDN
+472 PKFNDNGGFVGDVST
-486 IFSWYADETHTEE
+486 FRWYADETYTEE
-499 WSVWIISSDNSDWH
+499 WSVWIISSDNSGWH
-513 DYGEIETWATYNYD
+513 DYGEIETRATYNYD
-527 YIVPQGQAESIFG
+527 YIVPQGQTQSIFG

-547 PKASDGKLDK
+547 PKASDGKSDK

-570 YYYVHAKFDGGEEFG
+570 YYYVNAKFDGGEGFG
-585 IVKVDP
+585 IVTVNP
-591 EHPDHFISTDLDSNQ
+591 ENEKHFISTDLGSNE
-606 VGWSLAGSKITIS
+606 VGWSLAGSKITFS
-619 FQEQSR
+619 FQEEGR
-625 TFLGAYINGVFHSK
+625 IFLGAYINGVFHSK
-639 DDKIWTVT
+639 DDNKTNHPDTGFWTVT
-647 VNEGKKVYSFERI
+647 VNEQGKNVYSFERI

-676 IYDTRNGY
+676 IYDTRNNY
-684 TYQYDLLNPN
+684 TYQYDGT
-694 SGREVPMGIGQDGH
+694 SETGREVPMGINQEGH
-708 LEAYTS
+708 REEYIS
-714 HAPIADDGWEFLG
+714 HEPKFDDGWEFLG

-737 PVSHLIDAEHMV
+737 PVSRLIDAVHKV
-749 QCYYDTITDAST
+749 QCDDKTITDAAGNTITKTTTLSIWEKQE
-761 GDTIKK
+761 GD
-767 TKLKILEKDKNG
+767 G
-779 EYKVLVDDGI
+779 EGVFSKCVDDGI
-789 PIEEGITFFAEWKYR
+789 PIDEGITFFGEWKYR
-804 QRVIAQTFNREKS
+804 QRVIAQTFNLNNS
-817 SYEKNTTGGEVEV
+817 SYDISTEGGEVEV
-830 KIAFTEDANPSTPT
+830 KIAFTEDKNPSLPT

-881 YDKEDGGKLV
+881 YDESGNLV

-902 DGGVSTYY
+902 DGGVLTYY

-919 LTINTKVDGEEDKD
+919 LTINTTVDGEEDKF
-933 KYFAVDCTFSS
+933 FAVDCVFSS
-944 LRENDLY
+944 LRENHLY
-951 AISGLVSE
+951 AISGLVSDS
-959 QITVNDEVVTNP
+959 ITVNGEVVTNP

-1014 DGYSVKGEVSEQTFG
+1014 DGYSVKGEVSNQTFG
-1029 AANLTIKLEL
+1029 KVDKTIELAL
-1039 KKSEQKSWIAPGKHY
+1039 KKSKQKSWIAPGKHY

-1059 NVNSSG
+1059 HVQG
-1065 VIAITPNSSFTLY
+1065 DIVTITPKSSFTLY

-1099 AQNKPQNFANGTRI
+1099 AQGEAQNFANGTRI

-1118 CNAKKPK
+1118 CNAAKPK
-1125 FYCFIVGDDST
+1125 FYCFIVNNDST

-1148 SQDVKFS
+1148 SQKKFA

-1168 AVDYVGTKNAPS
+1168 AVDYVGTNNAPS

-1213 TAQNSNAASVGP
+1213 TAQNANAASVGP
-1225 FEVTLTISAS
+1225 FEVKLTVSTS
-1235 FPAVNTTYVGHNDSK
+1235 SPTVNTTYVGNGDAK

-1265 SYAEVNGTIF
+1265 SYAEINGTLF

-1295 LYSRKPLVASSG
+1295 LYSRKPLVDSTG

-1334 EFTCVNAEVY
+1334 EFTCVNTKDY
-1344 AMDADIPY
+1344 AMDADVLG
-1352 KVLTPGHISQ
+1352 KVLAPGQISQ
-1362 TDITLKHEGIDKVL
+1362 VAVNLECEGIDEVK

-1381 RNGNE
+1381 KNGNG
-1386 TYSKLLTDVT
+1386 TYSKLSIDVA
-1396 VSLTTDNYPV
+1396 VNLPTDNNPV
-1406 TVNLGNGFTAESG
+1406 TFNLGSGFKAEAG
-1419 ETYVFSFVGYANG
+1419 ETYIFSFVGYAKG
-1432 VPVCRDE
+1432 VPVCRDD
-1439 CYIVGG
+1439 CCIVGG

>member
-1 MRIKRII
+1 
-8 CAFLCTLMIFSFAP
+8 MIFSFAP

-289 DNLSFSGVYDNIN
+289 DNISFSNVYDHTN
-302 LLKNSGFEDAIVT
+302 LLANPGFDDAEVPVE
-315 STSGYQPA
+315 SALKGFYQA
-323 KAANAPSPFSNNI
+323 QAANASSPFANI

-352 KGGNDAYGLGVKF
+352 KGGQDAYKLGVKF
-365 DKVTY
+365 DMVMY
-370 NAPSIKDGQQFAE
+370 NAPLVRDGKQFAE

-421 VIGPNQT
+421 VIGPDQT
-428 YAPKKTSPTARDQLM
+428 YAPKKTSATARDQLM
-443 QIVDWLYEQKD
+443 QIVDWLYSQKD
-454 VVLDIPD
+454 VVLDIPEQ
-461 TGCSNEIKLYS
+461 GCSNEIKLYT
-472 PKFNDAGGFELSDN
+472 PKFNDNGGFEGGST
-486 IFSWYADETHTEE
+486 FTWYADETYTEE
-499 WSVWIISSDNSDWH
+499 WSVWIISSDNSGWH
-513 DYGEIETWATYNYD
+513 DYGEIETGATYNYD
-527 YIVPQGQAESIFG
+527 YIVPQGQTQSIFG

-547 PKASDGKLDK
+547 PRVSDGKLDK

-570 YYYVHAKFDGGEEFG
+570 YYYVNAKFDGGKDFG
-585 IVKVDP
+585 IVTVDP
-591 EHPDHFISTDLDSNQ
+591 ENKEHFISTDLDSNE

-714 HAPIADDGWEFLG
+714 HAPIADDGWKFLG
-727 WRYIE
+727 WRYI
-732 MKGEN
+732 KIDGDN
-737 PVSHLIDAEHMV
+737 HTSYLIDAVHKV
-749 QCYYDTITDAST
+749 QCDETSSTDAEGNPITVTTLSIWEKNE
-761 GDTIKK
+761 GDVEGVFSKC
-767 TKLKILEKDKNG
+767 
-779 EYKVLVDDGI
+779 VDSGI
-789 PIEEGITFFAEWKYR
+789 DIGEGITFFAEWKYR
-804 QRVIAQTFNREKS
+804 QRVIAQTFNRQNS
-817 SYEKNTTGGEVEV
+817 SYETSTEGGTVEV

-844 DYKVGEDVVGKD
+844 DYKPGEDVVGKD

-870 KNKAGY
+870 KNKTGY

-881 YDKEDGGKLV
+881 YDESGNLV

-902 DGGVSTYY
+902 DGGVLTYY

-919 LTINTKVDGEEDKD
+919 LTINTTVDGEEDKF
-933 KYFAVDCTFSS
+933 FAVDCVFSS
-944 LRENDLY
+944 LRENHLY
-951 AISGLVSE
+951 AISGLVSDS
-959 QITVNDEVVTNP
+959 ITVNGEAVNNP

-1059 NVNSSG
+1059 YVNSSG
-1065 VIAITPNSSFTLY
+1065 IIAITPESSFTLY

-1099 AQNKPQNFANGTRI
+1099 AQGEAQNFANGTRI

-1118 CNAKKPK
+1118 CNAEKPK

-1148 SQDVKFS
+1148 SQDVTFA

-1168 AVDYVGTKNAPS
+1168 AVDYVGTNNAPS

-1213 TAQNSNAASVGP
+1213 TAQNANAASVGP
-1225 FEVTLTISAS
+1225 FEVKLTVSTS
-1235 FPAVNTTYVGHNDSK
+1235 SPTVNTTYVGHNDSK
-1250 YSVKLSLDGGMLPEG
+1250 YSVKLSLDGGTLPEG
-1265 SYAEVNGTIF
+1265 SYAEINGTLF
-1275 HSNNGYIIVSPLSS
+1275 HSNNGYIIVSPLSA
-1289 GEFTVN
+1289 GEKITVK
-1295 LYSRKPLVASSG
+1295 LYSRTPLVASNG
-1307 EKVKI
+1307 GKVKI

-1326 SAGKSVTV
+1326 SAEKSVTV
-1334 EFTCVNAEVY
+1334 EFTCVNAAEY

-1352 KVLTPGHISQ
+1352 KVLTPGQISQ
-1362 TDITLKHEGIDKVL
+1362 VAVNLNCKEIDSIK

-1381 RNGNE
+1381 KNGNG
-1386 TYSKLLTDVT
+1386 TYGELLGNIDVDLPT
-1396 VSLTTDNYPV
+1396 GNIPV
-1406 TVNLGNGFTAESG
+1406 TVNLGSRFKAEPG
-1419 ETYVFSFVGYANG
+1419 ETYIFSFVGYADG
-1432 VPVCRDE
+1432 VPVCRDD
-1439 CYIVGG
+1439 CCIVGG

>member
-1 MRIKRII
+1 
-8 CAFLCTLMIFSFAP
+8 
-22 DFCLVVKAE
+22 
-31 EQGELQGGQSSI
+31 
-43 VNGSFENPP
+43 
-52 NYRLEDL
+52 
-59 AQALG
+59 
-64 SQKGYKEKT
+64 
-73 PQNEIPGWNTTST
+73 
-86 EGAIELGW
+86 
-94 LKGNGTSPHMVPTVK
+94 
-109 TEIISGT
+109 
-116 GASDGW
+116 
-122 QFAETIGNERSTLYQ
+122 
-137 SLSLQAGILY
+137 
-147 NWTVHHRG
+147 
-155 RDGVDTLALFI
+155 
-166 VKDTGVTYVKSEQKA
+166 
-181 TDHFDEII
+181 
-189 DWMKNTKGIS
+189 
-199 APAEGEMVHHTV
+199 
-211 YTTALGDNGAFT
+211 
-223 ASDAGYFSF
+223 
-232 DHDEKHTVKF
+232 
-242 EVYLMSTGKAAWGE
+242 
-256 YTGDYLPEADEDTLF
+256 
-271 ALTCFHSASKSQT
+271 
-284 SGNLV
+284 
-289 DNLSFSGVYDNIN
+289 
-302 LLKNSGFEDAIVT
+302 
-315 STSGYQPA
+315 
-323 KAANAPSPFSNNI
+323 
-336 GWCSTASDY
+336 
-345 VVEIGTL
+345 
-352 KGGNDAYGLGVKF
+352 
-365 DKVTY
+365 
-370 NAPSIKDGQQFAE
+370 
-383 LNADQESS
+383 
-391 LYQIVT
+391 
-397 TDPGKMYKWSLS
+397 MYKWSLS

-421 VIGPNQT
+421 VIGPKQD
-428 YAPKKTSPTARDQLM
+428 YLPKKTSATARDQLM
-443 QIVDWLYEQKD
+443 QIVDWLYSQKD

-461 TGCSNEIKLYS
+461 KGCSNEIKLYT
-472 PKFNDAGGFELSDN
+472 PKFNDSGGFVGNVST
-486 IFSWYADETHTEE
+486 FSWYADETHTEE
-499 WSVWIISSDNSDWH
+499 WSVWIISSDNSGWH
-513 DYGEIETWATYNYD
+513 DYGEIETGATYNYD

-570 YYYVHAKFDGGEEFG
+570 YYYVHAKFDGGENFG
-585 IVKVDP
+585 NVTITPEDP
-591 EHPDHFISTDLDSNQ
+591 EHFIFTDLDSNE

-619 FQEQSR
+619 FHEQDR
-625 TFLGAYINGVFHSK
+625 TFLSAYINGVFHSK
-639 DDKIWTVT
+639 DDTSFWTVT
-647 VNEGKKVYSFERI
+647 VNEQGKNVYSFERI
-660 IDAAVTVKV
+660 IDAAVTIKV

-676 IYDTRNGY
+676 IYDTRNNY
-684 TYQYDLLNPN
+684 IYQYDPADSNT
-694 SGREVPMGIGQDGH
+694 GREVPMGIDQEGH
-708 LEAYTS
+708 LPEYIS
-714 HAPIADDGWEFLG
+714 HKPEFDDGWEFLG

-737 PVSHLIDAEHMV
+737 PVSHLIDAIHKV
-749 QCYYDTITDAST
+749 QCDDKTITDAA
-761 GDTIKK
+761 GDTI
-767 TKLKILEKDKNG
+767 TVTTLSIWEKG
-779 EYKVLVDDGI
+779 EGDGENEFSVLVDDGI
-789 PIEEGITFFAEWKYR
+789 PIEEGITFFGEWKYR

-971 TILRADKSG
+971 TILRADASG
-980 NAHITIYVKND
+980 NAQVTIYVKSGD
-991 DRAIFEHLPE
+991 SAVFGHLPE
-1001 NCVYSVSVQESSK
+1001 NCRYSVSVQESSK
-1014 DGYSVKGEVSEQTFG
+1014 DGYSVRGEVSEQIFG
-1029 AANLTIKLEL
+1029 TDDKTIELAL
-1039 KKSEQKSWIAPGKHY
+1039 KKSKQDSWIAPGKHY

-1059 NVNSSG
+1059 HVNSSG
-1065 VIAITPNSSFTLY
+1065 VIAITPDSSFTLY

-1099 AQNKPQNFANGTRI
+1099 AQGEVQNFANGTRI

-1118 CNAKKPK
+1118 SNAEEPS
-1125 FYCFIVGDDST
+1125 FYCFIVSDSI
-1136 SEIALTDFTALG
+1136 SEIALTEFTALG
-1148 SQDVKFS
+1148 SEDEKFA

-1168 AVDYVGTKNAPS
+1168 AVDYVGTNNAPS
-1180 GKLSLLYRNE
+1180 GKLSLIYRNE

-1213 TAQNSNAASVGP
+1213 TAQNANAASVGP

>member
-1 MRIKRII
+1 
-8 CAFLCTLMIFSFAP
+8 MIFSFAP

-94 LKGNGTSPHMVPTVK
+94 LKGNGTSPHMIPTVK

-461 TGCSNEIKLYS
+461 RGCSNEIKLYT
-472 PKFNDAGGFELSDN
+472 PKFNENGGFVGNVSK
-486 IFSWYADETHTEE
+486 FSWYADETYTEE
-499 WSVWIISSDNSDWH
+499 WSVWIISSDNSGWH
-513 DYGEIETWATYNYD
+513 DYGEIDTRATYNYN
-527 YIVPQGQAESIFG
+527 YIVPQGQKKSIFG
-540 FVSVKSA
+540 FVSVKPA
-547 PKASDGKLDK
+547 PRANDGQLDK

-570 YYYVHAKFDGGEEFG
+570 YYYINAKFEGNPEIGYVY
-585 IVKVDP
+585 VKP
-591 EHPDHFISTDLDSNQ
+591 ENSENYISTDGPQGNT
-606 VGWSLAGSKITIS
+606 GWALAGSKITVS
-619 FQEQSR
+619 FQEEDR
-625 TFLGAYINGVFHSK
+625 EFLGAYINGVFHSK
-639 DDKIWTVT
+639 NDTSFWNVT
-647 VNEGKKVYSFERI
+647 VNEQGKKVYSRKETI
-660 IDAAVTVKV
+660 NAALTIKV
-669 VYQAKNV
+669 VYQARNV
-676 IYDTRNGY
+676 IYDTRSNHD
-684 TYQYDLLNPN
+684 YQYKPGL
-694 SGREVPMGIGQDGH
+694 GREVPMGFGEDLLKEYI
-708 LEAYTS
+708 S
-714 HAPIADDGWEFLG
+714 HAPTADEGWRDGWEFLG

-732 MKGEN
+732 IDGEN
-737 PVSHLIDAEHMV
+737 HKSHLVDAVHKV
-749 QCYYDTITDAST
+749 QCVEETITDAA

-767 TKLKILEKDKNG
+767 TTLSILEKKEGDG
-779 EYKVLVDDGI
+779 EGDFSKCVDSGI
-789 PIEEGITFFAEWKYR
+789 DIGEGITFFGEWKYR
-804 QRVIAQTFNREKS
+804 QRVIAQTFNRQNS
-817 SYEKNTTGGEVEV
+817 SYETSTEGGTVEV

-844 DYKVGEDVVGKD
+844 DYKPGEDVVGKD

-870 KNKAGY
+870 KNEPGY

-910 ARFELFGHD
+910 ARFELFGND

-933 KYFAVDCTFSS
+933 KYFAVDCVFSS
-944 LRENDLY
+944 LREDQLY

-971 TILRADKSG
+971 TILRADASG
-980 NAHITIYVKND
+980 NAKVTIYVKNLD
-991 DRAIFEHLPE
+991 SAVFEHLPE
-1001 NCVYSVSVQESSK
+1001 NCRYSVSVKESSK
-1014 DGYSVKGEVSEQTFG
+1014 DGYSVKGEVSKQIFG
-1029 AANLTIKLEL
+1029 KVDKTIELAL
-1039 KKSEQKSWIAPGKHY
+1039 KKSKQDSWIAPGKHY

-1059 NVNSSG
+1059 HVNSSG
-1065 VIAITPNSSFTLY
+1065 IIAITHESSFTLY

-1099 AQNKPQNFANGTRI
+1099 AQNKPQNFASGTRI

-1213 TAQNSNAASVGP
+1213 TAQNANAASVGP

>member
-1 MRIKRII
+1 
-8 CAFLCTLMIFSFAP
+8 MIFSFAP

-31 EQGELQGGQSSI
+31 GEGELQGGQSNI
-43 VNGSFENPP
+43 VNGSFEEPSS
-52 NYRLEDL
+52 YRLEDL

-73 PQNEIPGWNTTST
+73 PQGEIPGWNTTST

-94 LKGNGTSPHMVPTVK
+94 LKENGTSPHMIPTVK

-166 VKDTGVTYVKSEQKA
+166 VKDTGGVTYVKSEQKA

-461 TGCSNEIKLYS
+461 RGCSNEIKLYT
-472 PKFNDAGGFELSDN
+472 PKFNENGGFVGNVSK
-486 IFSWYADETHTEE
+486 FSWYADETYTEE
-499 WSVWIISSDNSDWH
+499 WSVWIISSDNSGWH
-513 DYGEIETWATYNYD
+513 DYGEIEKRATYNYD

-570 YYYVHAKFDGGEEFG
+570 YYYIHAKFDGGKEFG
-585 IVKVDP
+585 IVTVDP
-591 EHPDHFISTDLDSNQ
+591 ENDEHFISTDLDSNE
-606 VGWSLAGSKITIS
+606 VGWSLAGSKITFS
-619 FQEQSR
+619 FQEKGR
-625 TFLGAYINGVFHSK
+625 IFLGAYINGVFHSK
-639 DDKIWTVT
+639 DDTSFWTVT
-647 VNEGKKVYSFERI
+647 VNEQGKNVYSFERI

-676 IYDTRNGY
+676 IYDTRNPGFPY
-684 TYQYDLLNPN
+684 HYVSGDKN

-708 LEAYTS
+708 LSEYIS
-714 HAPIADDGWEFLG
+714 HKPESDDGWEFLG

-732 MKGEN
+732 IDGEN
-737 PVSHLIDAEHMV
+737 HKSHLVDAVHKV
-749 QCYYDTITDAST
+749 QCVEETITDAA

-767 TKLKILEKDKNG
+767 TTLSILEKKEGDG
-779 EYKVLVDDGI
+779 EGDFSKCVDSGI
-789 PIEEGITFFAEWKYR
+789 DIGEGITFFGEWKYR
-804 QRVIAQTFNREKS
+804 QRVIAQTFNRQNS
-817 SYEKNTTGGEVEV
+817 SYETSTEGGEVEV
-830 KIAFTEDANPSTPT
+830 KIAFTEDKNPSTPT
-844 DYKVGEDVVGKD
+844 DYKVGDDVVGKD

-870 KNKAGY
+870 KNKPGY

-881 YDKEDGGKLV
+881 YDKDGKLV
-891 SRNPSYTYKVV
+891 DRNPSYTYKVV
-902 DGGVSTYY
+902 DGGVLTYY
-910 ARFELFGHD
+910 ARFELPGEN
-919 LTINTKVDGEEDKD
+919 LTISTTVDGEED

-944 LRENDLY
+944 LRQNLLY
-951 AISGLVSE
+951 AISGLVSDP
-959 QITVNDEVVTNP
+959 ITVNGEVVTNP
-971 TILRADKSG
+971 TILRADASG
-980 NAHITIYVKND
+980 NAQVTIYVKNG
-991 DRAIFEHLPE
+991 DRAVFEHLPE

-1029 AANLTIKLEL
+1029 TADLTIELAL
-1039 KKSEQKSWIAPGKHY
+1039 KKSKQESWIAPGKHY

-1059 NVNSSG
+1059 YVNSSG
-1065 VIAITPNSSFTLY
+1065 IIAITPESSFTLY

-1125 FYCFIVGDDST
+1125 FYCFIVGDGST

-1148 SQDVKFS
+1148 SQEEKFA

-1168 AVDYVGTKNAPS
+1168 AVDYVETKNAPS

-1199 KAVATGDDA
+1199 KAVATDNDA

-1213 TAQNSNAASVGP
+1213 TAQNANAASVGP
-1225 FEVTLTISAS
+1225 LEVKFTVSESSPT
-1235 FPAVNTTYVGHNDSK
+1235 VNTTYVGYDDAK
-1250 YSVKLSLDGGMLPEG
+1250 YSVKLSFDGGTLPEG
-1265 SYAEVNGTIF
+1265 AYAEVNGTIY
-1275 HSNNGYIIVSPLSS
+1275 HSYNGYIIVSPLSA

-1307 EKVKI
+1307 EKVTI

-1326 SAGKSVTV
+1326 SAGKSGAV
-1334 EFTCVNAEVY
+1334 EFTCVNAEEY
-1344 AMDADIPY
+1344 AMDADIPD
-1352 KVLTPGHISQ
+1352 KVLTPGQISQ

-1406 TVNLGNGFTAESG
+1406 TVNLGSGFKAEPG
-1419 ETYVFSFVGYANG
+1419 ETYIFSFVGYADG
-1432 VPVCRDE
+1432 VPVCRDD
-1439 CYIVGG
+1439 CCIVGG